1 MNIKITLS
9 AHTQPTIRISVNNIV
24 YFDSVL
30 HNQLTEIE
38 FDADIQDTNQLAIEH
53 FGKTNQDTI
62 CDETGQIISDR
73 AAELVSINIGK
84 YEIPKNILFKQ
95 PFAVRWPE
103 NLVEDA
109 ERENRTLPG
118 CLYNNLY
125 FGFNGIYTFDFSGDL
140 RKDYYYYFW
149 QMERDANHNLQMV
162 DESSNTGY
170 FEAYGMKLEINKSFN
185 LTIHDLK
192 YIIENQSLPS
202 NTAIYPTLN

>member
-1 MNIKITLS
+1 MNIKITLLS
-9 AHTQPTIRISVNNIV
+9 YNRPTVRISVNNIV

-30 HNQLTEIE
+30 LNRLTEIE
-38 FDADIQDTNQLAIEH
+38 FNADVQDANQLSIEH

-62 CDETGQIISDR
+62 CDDAGQIISDR
-73 AAELVSINIGK
+73 AAELVGITIAK
-84 YEIPKNILFKQ
+84 YEIPRNILFKQ
-95 PFAVRWPE
+95 PFAVQWPE
-103 NLVEDA
+103 NLIQDA
-109 ERENRTLPG
+109 KRENRILPN

-125 FGFNGIYTFDFSGDL
+125 FGFNGTYTFDFARDL

-162 DESSNTGY
+162 DEASNTGY

-202 NTAIYPTLN
+202 DTQT

>member
-1 MNIKITLS
+1 MNIKIRLS
-9 AHTQPTIRISVNNIV
+9 AHNLPNIRIAVNDIV

-30 HNQLTEIE
+30 HNRLTEIE
-38 FDADIQDTNQLAIEH
+38 FDAAILDSNQLTIEH

-62 CDETGQIISDR
+62 CDESGKIVADR
-73 AAELVSINIGK
+73 AAELIEITIGQ
-84 YEIPKNILFKQ
+84 YQIPTNILFKK
-95 PFAVRWPE
+95 PFRVQWPT
-103 NLVEDA
+103 NLIEDA
-109 ERENRTLPG
+109 ERENRTLPE

-125 FGFNGIYTFDFSGDL
+125 FGFNGTYTFDFARDL

-170 FEAYGMKLEINKSFN
+170 FEAYGMRLEINKSFN

-192 YIIENQSLPS
+192 YIIENQSLPEKTQS
-202 NTAIYPTLN
+202 

>member
-1 MNIKITLS
+1 MNVKIRLS
-9 AHTQPTIRISVNNIV
+9 AHDCPTVRISVNNIV
-24 YFDSVL
+24 YFDSIL
-30 HNQLTEIE
+30 HNRLTEIE
-38 FDADIQDTNQLAIEH
+38 FDTDLQYSNQLSIEH

-73 AAELVSINIGK
+73 AAELVGITIGK
-84 YEIPKNILFKQ
+84 YEIPRNILYKQ
-95 PFAVRWPE
+95 PFAVKWPE
-103 NLVEDA
+103 NLIEDA
-109 ERENRTLPG
+109 EKENRILPN

-125 FGFNGIYTFDFSGDL
+125 FGFNGIYTFDFAGDL

-192 YIIENQSLPS
+192 YIIENQSLPI
-202 NTAIYPTLN
+202 TP